1 MQKMTLGIA
10 VAATKEVPDA
20 ALVAKHL
27 PKMMSAKG
35 TYIKGEGD
43 GRRRVRGGAR
53 DYAPQLQMS

>member
-27 PKMMSAKG
+27 SRMMSALG
-35 TYIKGEGD
+35 TYNKG
-43 GRRRVRGGAR
+43 GGGG
-53 DYAPQLQMS
+53 

>member
-27 PKMMSAKG
+27 SKMNSTLG
-35 TYIKGEGD
+35 TYDKAGGEE
-43 GRRRVRGGAR
+43 
-53 DYAPQLQMS
+53 